1 MHLSRA
7 LPSNSDEQSSLL
19 TPGTPT
25 QTNEVVVVGKSRG
38 NGALYVAWRHLLAPF
53 AEGVGLLEFAAR
65 SVLVSPRLTLFPLF
79 GVPDTNQQ
87 SVCGG
92 ESRGTRRFYGAK
104 HHLCDRVTEGDLVS
118 VAVTEHCCPTAV
130 NRCGAL
136 CCPDFPLPARN
147 NRSAQYS
154 DKPVCFRVFSQ
165 IARKDTK
172 NIPNLQA

>member
-7 LPSNSDEQSSLL
+7 LPSNSDEQSSLR
-19 TPGTPT
+19 
-25 QTNEVVVVGKSRG
+25 V
-38 NGALYVAWRHLLAPF
+38 
-53 AEGVGLLEFAAR
+53 AEGIGLLELAAR
-65 SVLVSPRLTLFPLF
+65 SVLVSPRLTLLPLF

-104 HHLCDRVTEGDLVS
+104 RHLCDRVAEGDLVS

-154 DKPVCFRVFSQ
+154 DKPVCFRVFFQ

-172 NIPNLQA
+172 NIPYLQVLTVFFRILPPNEAKM